1 MDFHCLPRREL
12 QALCKKNRIPANMT
26 NVAMADALQSLFA
39 VGGMES
45 IEEALQNQSP
55 KNVQASSAYL
65 PRSSRR
71 ISARRAAA
79 STASD
84 DPKEQPASPL
94 PRARRVTAMDSET
107 GRLFSEEVDRDEEQK
122 EGMMEIT
129 PMAKPS
135 TKKQPRGTTTVRY
148 TRRRATKKE
157 DGDAAEDGLIEAA
170 KTPAPRNGRRTIA
183 RKEAE
188 SPAVVDEGTED
199 TVVSSRTT
207 TRRARQ
213 SSKSIPVDVTATT
226 LRRSSRARARVSVPD
241 MESLAQ
247 DVEEQAEKGIEI
259 KKSVDTEGDSMI
271 PPPCKKSSDMAAG
284 NVTDLKEIQDKTVI
298 DGDNCGQDC
307 NPVVADCD
315 LSQHHHSS
323 EVKEDGVVPETDGV
337 DDVKDGDSSIASC
350 KKTSDLAEENATDL
364 REAEGIQDN
373 TLIGSENCEQDCRPV
388 VVDIDLS
395 QRQHSSEINEDGIV
409 SETEGLDD
417 VKDGDS
423 LIASCKNTSDLAT
436 ETEGIQDETIIDG
449 ENCERDCN
457 LVVVDTDPS
466 QHQQS
471 PEVEED
477 GIVPETEGLNEV
489 NESEIAAQQHDVET
503 GVETMDLVDRDGAFL
518 LLSDEKPSD
527 LAAGNAS
534 HLCSMDSQE
543 EILPSEIC
551 EQDCNV
557 ADDITNLVASL
568 LLSDEK
574 SSNLAVANASH
585 LSSMDSQEKL
595 EKESNGDQEEIL
607 PSEICEQDCNVS
619 VVDTN
624 LPLHQLVA
632 DPKEPEGFDVE
643 SSPKM
648 EGGCVG
654 DQMANQA
661 DNTNLPLHQLAVEPK
676 EPEGFN
682 AELSPQ
688 KKGGREEEQTANQAD
703 RESSVLEVTPLISSL
718 GNPDITGDAADE
730 QSQREEEETEDE
742 MQTYSAPKNDDETS
756 DGDETVA
763 EVVSFSPQQ
772 KPTSSHRSNTV
783 DLPAESLPEV
793 GDIIGDSEVSPD
805 AVTVEVVEAAKL
817 SKVGNAEDSVGAL
830 MATAIIVEVEKSEN
844 RKESDADEEKK
855 SFGQLTMTE
864 IGCGEAKVESDA
876 EKQSLPVV
884 DLQNMSLRKL
894 KLLYKEKK
902 SNAKAT
908 NKGACYRLS
917 EPSPNIRLGVRP
929 SPVSAADLR
938 IRYRGIQ
945 MAEEKQRSLLLDS
958 ASRFPLPHGARFSYG
973 TAGFRSE
980 GSILASTVYRA
991 GVLAALRSLKTG
1003 SAIGLMI
1010 TASHN
1015 PLSDNGV
1022 KIADP
1027 DGGMM
1032 IQRWEPFADALANA
1046 PDSEHLLHLVVRFVE
1061 EENIPFGGV
1070 QSAEVLLGRDTRPSG
1085 EALLEAAKHGINA
1098 IIGAV
1103 AIDMGVLTTPQLHW
1117 MVRSRN
1123 KGMVASES
1131 DYSAQVSKSFRCLMD
1146 LVPRERIADSLDT
1159 ELVVDGANGVGGD
1172 KLEQLKKMV
1181 TGLDISVKN
1190 TGKKGEGMLN
1200 ESCGADYV
1208 QKEKVVPSGFGPDY
1222 VGVRCASLDGDADR
1236 LVYFLIP
1243 SASSK
1248 NIDLIDGDKILS
1260 LFAVFIKEQL
1270 DVLYKGSDSNNKPP
1284 VRLGIVQTAYANG
1297 ASTAYLKW
1305 LGLEVVFT
1313 PTGVKYLHKKAAEYD
1328 IGIYFEANGHGT
1340 VLFSENFLSGL
1351 ECRSNELA
1359 SASSGSEQHKA
1370 ALRLLA
1376 VSQLINQAVGD
1387 ALSGLLLVEAVLQYM
1402 GWSIKRWN
1410 ELYQD
1415 LPSRQLKVKV
1425 ADRNAVVT
1433 ANAETQVVKPSGLQE
1448 LIDAESGKHPHGRCF
1463 IRPSG
1468 TEDIIRVYAE
1478 ASTQEAADSLA
1489 RSIVQLVDRVLGS
1502 GNSHQ

>member
-1 MDFHCLPRREL
+1 M
-12 QALCKKNRIPANMT
+12 
-26 NVAMADALQSLFA
+26 
-39 VGGMES
+39 
-45 IEEALQNQSP
+45 
-55 KNVQASSAYL
+55 
-65 PRSSRR
+65 
-71 ISARRAAA
+71 
-79 STASD
+79 
-84 DPKEQPASPL
+84 QPNY
-94 PRARRVTAMDSET
+94 
-107 GRLFSEEVDRDEEQK
+107 Q
-122 EGMMEIT
+122 
-129 PMAKPS
+129 
-135 TKKQPRGTTTVRY
+135 
-148 TRRRATKKE
+148 
-157 DGDAAEDGLIEAA
+157 
-170 KTPAPRNGRRTIA
+170 
-183 RKEAE
+183 
-188 SPAVVDEGTED
+188 
-199 TVVSSRTT
+199 
-207 TRRARQ
+207 
-213 SSKSIPVDVTATT
+213 
-226 LRRSSRARARVSVPD
+226 
-241 MESLAQ
+241 
-247 DVEEQAEKGIEI
+247 
-259 KKSVDTEGDSMI
+259 
-271 PPPCKKSSDMAAG
+271 
-284 NVTDLKEIQDKTVI
+284 
-298 DGDNCGQDC
+298 
-307 NPVVADCD
+307 
-315 LSQHHHSS
+315 
-323 EVKEDGVVPETDGV
+323 
-337 DDVKDGDSSIASC
+337 
-350 KKTSDLAEENATDL
+350 
-364 REAEGIQDN
+364 
-373 TLIGSENCEQDCRPV
+373 
-388 VVDIDLS
+388 
-395 QRQHSSEINEDGIV
+395 
-409 SETEGLDD
+409 
-417 VKDGDS
+417 
-423 LIASCKNTSDLAT
+423 
-436 ETEGIQDETIIDG
+436 
-449 ENCERDCN
+449 
-457 LVVVDTDPS
+457 
-466 QHQQS
+466 
-471 PEVEED
+471 
-477 GIVPETEGLNEV
+477 
-489 NESEIAAQQHDVET
+489 
-503 GVETMDLVDRDGAFL
+503 
-518 LLSDEKPSD
+518 
-527 LAAGNAS
+527 
-534 HLCSMDSQE
+534 
-543 EILPSEIC
+543 
-551 EQDCNV
+551 
-557 ADDITNLVASL
+557 
-568 LLSDEK
+568 
-574 SSNLAVANASH
+574 
-585 LSSMDSQEKL
+585 
-595 EKESNGDQEEIL
+595 
-607 PSEICEQDCNVS
+607 
-619 VVDTN
+619 
-624 LPLHQLVA
+624 
-632 DPKEPEGFDVE
+632 
-643 SSPKM
+643 
-648 EGGCVG
+648 
-654 DQMANQA
+654 
-661 DNTNLPLHQLAVEPK
+661 
-676 EPEGFN
+676 
-682 AELSPQ
+682 
-688 KKGGREEEQTANQAD
+688 
-703 RESSVLEVTPLISSL
+703 
-718 GNPDITGDAADE
+718 
-730 QSQREEEETEDE
+730 
-742 MQTYSAPKNDDETS
+742 
-756 DGDETVA
+756 
-763 EVVSFSPQQ
+763 
-772 KPTSSHRSNTV
+772 
-783 DLPAESLPEV
+783 
-793 GDIIGDSEVSPD
+793 
-805 AVTVEVVEAAKL
+805 
-817 SKVGNAEDSVGAL
+817 
-830 MATAIIVEVEKSEN
+830 
-844 RKESDADEEKK
+844 
-855 SFGQLTMTE
+855 
-864 IGCGEAKVESDA
+864 
-876 EKQSLPVV
+876 
-884 DLQNMSLRKL
+884 
-894 KLLYKEKK
+894 
-902 SNAKAT
+902 
-908 NKGACYRLS
+908 GACYRLS
-917 EPSPNIRLGVRP
+917 EPSSNIRLGVRP
-929 SPVSAADLR
+929 SPVSAADLQ

-1015 PLSDNGV
+1015 LVSDNGV

-1131 DYSAQVSKSFRCLMD
+1131 DYLAQLSKSFRCLMD

-1297 ASTAYLKW
+1297 ASTAYLKR

-1340 VLFSENFLSGL
+1340 VLFSENFLPGL

-1359 SASSGSEQHKA
+1359 SASSVGSEQHKA

-1415 LPSRQLKVKV
+1415 LPSRQLKIKV